1 MPSWRDVT
9 DYFSASER
17 HYKDVYLAI
26 CMVFDEILE
35 VSLFSSLTDSY
46 EIYFSYNRF
55 FGIIYVNEQ
64 EARAEYKIIR
74 NK

>member
-17 HYKDVYLAI
+17 HYKDVYLEI

-35 VSLFSSLTDSY
+35 VSLSPP
-46 EIYFSYNRF
+46 
-55 FGIIYVNEQ
+55 
-64 EARAEYKIIR
+64 
-74 NK
+74 